1 VTDGAQWDPFGK
13 SVPGDGGLEMTMTM
27 ASKFPVMRDAVGDL
41 PPLEPDE
48 VHWREII
55 GQIGS
60 EVGLPLSSALERVT
74 VLATTGKIDRAG
86 LRALREEIERA
97 RRAGMIGQQLAR
109 FASGRIRQ
117 APEQISVTQM
127 LREVLLQRGREAVAR
142 QIELRQSL
150 KPADVVVDATLL
162 YALMQAVVDWG
173 LDLAQSS
180 IEFKLDVK
188 AWPPYARLSCRFAHA
203 VDASRRG
210 TADPAHDTMAWRLVQ
225 QIAWTLSLVMDR
237 VVAENETTLTLE
249 FPRTVTE
256 QIEGV
261 SVVEIDQGFG
271 VSDNSKPLAGSHV
284 LIVAGTRE
292 VRTQVRESIRHM
304 GLLVD
309 FVNTVEEAEEFC
321 RDALPH
327 AIVYESVLENER
339 FQKLRG
345 SIVAD
350 MPHFVFIEIAAE
362 GDGFALSS
370 HGEGE
375 RACIGR
381 NAILQ
386 SLPSA
391 LIYELSRTV

>member
-1 VTDGAQWDPFGK
+1 
-13 SVPGDGGLEMTMTM
+13 MTMTM
-27 ASKFPVMRDAVGDL
+27 ATKIPLMTDAMADPVRNEA
-41 PPLEPDE
+41 DE

-86 LRALREEIERA
+86 LRALRDEIERA

-117 APEQISVTQM
+117 SPEQVSVTQM
-127 LREVLLQRGREAVAR
+127 LREVLMQRAREATAR
-142 QIELRQSL
+142 QIDIHQAL
-150 KPADVVVDATLL
+150 KPAEVVADATLL
-162 YALMQAVVDWG
+162 YALLQAVVDWS
-173 LDLAQSS
+173 LDLARGS
-180 IEFKLDVK
+180 IEYKLDIK

-203 VDASRRG
+203 NTDSGYAHPAVDS
-210 TADPAHDTMAWRLVQ
+210 MAWRLVQ

-237 VVAENETTLTLE
+237 IVGERETTLTLE

-261 SVVEIDQGFG
+261 SVIEIDQGFG
-271 VSDNSKPLAGSHV
+271 ISDNSKPLAGSHV
-284 LIVAGTRE
+284 LVVAGTRD
-292 VRTQVRESIRHM
+292 VRQQVRESIRHM

-309 FVNTVEEAEEFC
+309 FVNSVEEAEEFC

-327 AIVYESVLENER
+327 AIVYECVLDSER
-339 FQKLRG
+339 FQKLRAG
-345 SIVAD
+345 ISAD
-350 MPHFVFIEIAAE
+350 MPHFAFIEIAAE
-362 GDGFALSS
+362 GCGFELSS
-370 HGEGE
+370 HAENQ
-375 RACIGR
+375 RARLGR
-381 NAILQ
+381 EAIMQ

-391 LIYELSRTV
+391 LIYELSRSH

>member
-1 VTDGAQWDPFGK
+1 
-13 SVPGDGGLEMTMTM
+13 MTMTM
-27 ASKFPVMRDAVGDL
+27 ATKFPAITDPVADL
-41 PPLEPDE
+41 PRVEPDD

-60 EVGLPLSSALERVT
+60 EVGLSLSSALERVT

-117 APEQISVTQM
+117 SPEQVSVTQM
-127 LREVLLQRGREAVAR
+127 LREVLLQRGREATAR
-142 QIELRQSL
+142 QIEIRQSL
-150 KPADVVVDATLL
+150 KPAEVVVDATLL

-173 LDLAQSS
+173 LDLAKSS
-180 IEFKLDVK
+180 IEFKLDIK

-203 VDASRRG
+203 PVEGAERG
-210 TADPAHDTMAWRLVQ
+210 GADPALDSMAWRLVQ
-225 QIAWTLSLVMDR
+225 QIGWTLSLVMDR
-237 VVAENETTLTLE
+237 TVSENETTLTVE

-284 LIVAGTRE
+284 LVVAGNRE
-292 VRTQVRESIRHM
+292 VRSLVRESIRHM

-327 AIVYESVLENER
+327 AIVYECVLDNER

-350 MPHFVFIEIAAE
+350 MPHFVFIEIDAE
-362 GDGFALSS
+362 GHGFELSAP
-370 HGEGE
+370 GEGQ
-375 RACIGR
+375 RAHLGR
-381 NAILQ
+381 EAIMQ

-391 LIYELSRTV
+391 LIYELSRTA